1 MSRVWFAPSL
11 LFLLGSVWAAG
22 PVHFA
27 DSHLKAVVEEE
38 LWVSDPTPED
48 MLGLTSLLAD
58 RKEITNLTGL
68 EYAENLEELWIRW
81 NRISDLSPLS
91 GLTNLRYLDA
101 HANQVISDISALS
114 GLTNLEML
122 IIRDNCISDISALSG
137 LTNLQHLYL
146 EWNDISD
153 LSPLSGLTNLE
164 GVSLQ
169 YNKIN
174 DVSPLT
180 SLTSLEYV
188 DVRGNPLNAEACAT
202 YIPQIIANNPG
213 IDIEYNSCDRRR
225 VVFSS
230 TNGGCITDP
239 GEGEFLYDNGEIVF
253 LEAEADP
260 GFVFVSFSGT
270 YSTSENPVPIS
281 IEQDHQIRANF
292 ARLPDPN
299 VVKEAPDDPAMGPGV
314 IHVDDDGPCDPAA
327 GDPRISDP
335 QEDGAASHPFDRIQ
349 EAISAAA
356 DGDIVF
362 VHAGIYRETIDLL
375 GKHIQLTGFDPADAN
390 VAAWPV
396 IDGGGAGP
404 VVSFTH
410 GEGPDCTLKGL
421 MITGGRD
428 RLAGAIRCSTS
439 SPTLANCLI
448 VGNLPGDSA
457 SATIHCTNSHAAFI
471 NCTIADND
479 AGEFGA
485 ALYLQNSPVTVA
497 NSILWSNTPRGIL
510 FNGVE
515 EPLICYSAV
524 SGGWPGPGN
533 LEVEPLFAAAGQ
545 WVSRDD
551 PGMVVRWN
559 DPNTVWIMGDYHLQ
573 SQAGRWDPKAHEW
586 VRDKVTSPC
595 IDAGDPGVAVGREMS
610 PNGLVIDMGVY
621 GGTLEAS
628 KSRWSQ

>member
-1 MSRVWFAPSL
+1 VSRVWFAPSL
-11 LFLLGSVWAAG
+11 LFLLGPVWAAG
-22 PVHFA
+22 SVHFA

-38 LWVSDPTPED
+38 LWISDPTPED

-58 RKEITNLTGL
+58 RKGITNLTGL

-101 HANQVISDISALS
+101 HANQVISDISPLS

-122 IIRDNCISDISALSG
+122 IIRDNCISNISALSG

-153 LSPLSGLTNLE
+153 ISPLSGLASLH

-169 YNKIN
+169 YNKIS
-174 DVSPLT
+174 DVSALS
-180 SLTSLEYV
+180 SLTSLAYV
-188 DVRGNPLNAEACAT
+188 DIRGNPLNADACAT

-213 IDIEYNSCDRRR
+213 IDIEYNSCACRR

-230 TNGGCITDP
+230 TKGGCITDP
-239 GEGEFLYDNGEIVF
+239 GEGEFLYDNGEVIF
-253 LEAEADP
+253 LKAEADP
-260 GFVFVSFSGT
+260 EFVFVSFSGT
-270 YSTSENPVPIS
+270 YSISENPVAIS

-292 ARLPDPN
+292 ARLLDPN
-299 VVKEAPDDPAMGPGV
+299 VVDEGPDDPATGTGV
-314 IHVDDDGPCDPAA
+314 IHVDDDGPYDPAPY
-327 GDPRISDP
+327 DPRISDP

-362 VHAGIYRETIDLL
+362 VRAGTYRETIDLL
-375 GKHIQLTGFDPADAN
+375 GKHIQLTGFDPAHAN

-410 GEGPDCTLKGL
+410 GEGLDCTLNGL
-421 MITGGRD
+421 VITGGKD
-428 RLAGAIRCSTS
+428 RLAGAVLCSTS

-448 VGNLPGDSA
+448 VGNLPGDST
-457 SATIHCTNSHAAFI
+457 SATVHCTNSHAAFI
-471 NCTIADND
+471 NCTIADNQ
-479 AGEFGA
+479 AGTFGA
-485 ALYLQNSPVTVA
+485 ALYLQSSPVTVA
-497 NSILWSNTPRGIL
+497 NSILWDNTPRGIL
-510 FNGVE
+510 FNGIR
-515 EPLICYSAV
+515 EPLICYSAI

-533 LEVEPLFAAAGQ
+533 LEVDPLFAAAGQ
-545 WVSRDD
+545 WVNR
-551 PGMVVRWN
+551 N
-559 DPNTVWIMGDYHLQ
+559 DPMMAVGPNDPRAVWIMGDYHLQ
-573 SQAGRWDPKAHEW
+573 SQTGRWHPKTGTWLH
-586 VRDKVTSPC
+586 DQVTSPC
-595 IDAGDPGVAVGREMS
+595 IDGGDPATPVGPEPLPS
-610 PNGLVIDMGVY
+610 GGIINMGVY
-621 GGTLEAS
+621 GGTIEAS
-628 KSRWSQ
+628 KSGSSQ